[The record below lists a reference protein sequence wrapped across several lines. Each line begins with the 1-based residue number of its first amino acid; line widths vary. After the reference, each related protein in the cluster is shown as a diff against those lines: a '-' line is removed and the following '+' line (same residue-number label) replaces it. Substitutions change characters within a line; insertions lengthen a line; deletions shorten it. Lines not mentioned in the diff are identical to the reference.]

1 MITVVDRGS
10 YCLLENKKQGKVLIF
25 DDKKSYSLTE
35 YGKLKKIPLYPHKN
49 TKNNCLL
56 CKGNFRL
63 YKVSNEEHLSSNFH
77 LELNIGQG
85 QWQGYLLPKG
95 LPKNRTINSI
105 IPTQEL
111 ISTLM

>member
-1 MITVVDRGS
+1 MITVIDRGS
-10 YCLLENKKQGKVLIF
+10 YCLLENKKQGKMLIF
-25 DDKKSYSLTE
+25 DGKKSYSIKD
-35 YGKLKKIPLYPHKN
+35 YGSLKKIYFNPLRNVKN
-49 TKNNCLL
+49 DCLL
-56 CKGNFRL
+56 CMGNFRL

-95 LPKNRTINSI
+95 LPKNRTINKI

-111 ISTLM
+111 ISTLI